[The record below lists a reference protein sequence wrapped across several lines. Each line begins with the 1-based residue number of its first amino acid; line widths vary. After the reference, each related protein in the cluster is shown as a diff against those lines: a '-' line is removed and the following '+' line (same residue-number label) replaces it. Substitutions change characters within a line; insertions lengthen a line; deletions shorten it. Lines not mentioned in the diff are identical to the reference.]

1 MKNTATDIIG
11 GPNFPIEC
19 PDSIHERL
27 IEIYWDKKNIEEFL
41 PKIAT
46 YSSQKELVAITL
58 AQLSIIEKQ
67 LIRLMH
73 EIAESEK
80 DGKSKQH

>member
-1 MKNTATDIIG
+1 MKSIATEFIG
-11 GPNFPIEC
+11 GPNLPIQCSE
-19 PDSIHERL
+19 SIHERL

-67 LIRLMH
+67 LIRLMR
-73 EIAESEK
+73 EIAES
-80 DGKSKQH
+80 DNNSKTNLH